1 MKTHNPLLSRSDIVY
16 LHDHSDD
23 LYKNAKDS
31 WIKAVPT
38 KQNFSL
44 QLIYIYRS
52 LAHVFFDD
60 AFYHDE
66 NQQRTLNMFVKDFF
80 EAINKAAG

>member
-1 MKTHNPLLSRSDIVY
+1 MIWKVRIIDVDRWYFISDWFFF
-16 LHDHSDD
+16 LF
-23 LYKNAKDS
+23 
-31 WIKAVPT
+31 
-38 KQNFSL
+38 Q
-44 QLIYIYRS
+44 
-52 LAHVFFDD
+52 AHVFFDD

>member
-1 MKTHNPLLSRSDIVY
+1 MDCKERVFFSNQTIRNYFVELLIIFY
-16 LHDHSDD
+16 F
-23 LYKNAKDS
+23 Y
-31 WIKAVPT
+31 
-38 KQNFSL
+38 FS
-44 QLIYIYRS
+44 I
-52 LAHVFFDD
+52 AHVFFDD

>member
-1 MKTHNPLLSRSDIVY
+1 MDIYDCV
-16 LHDHSDD
+16 LRF
-23 LYKNAKDS
+23 
-31 WIKAVPT
+31 V
-38 KQNFSL
+38 
-44 QLIYIYRS
+44 

>member
-1 MKTHNPLLSRSDIVY
+1 MDIDQSARRQARDEFQVIDPDYYDVEGKSSLCEFHLLSP
-16 LHDHSDD
+16 L
-23 LYKNAKDS
+23 
-31 WIKAVPT
+31 T
-38 KQNFSL
+38 
-44 QLIYIYRS
+44 